1 MLFHSSFLH
10 EMVQLLTMSEYNV
23 AQGIES
29 EGFVAKIILKKND
42 LHSLEQISLLGENA
56 FSPLYIFPL

>member
-1 MLFHSSFLH
+1 
-10 EMVQLLTMSEYNV
+10 MVQLLTMSEYNV